1 MKIRQNDTVIVIS
14 GAYKGTVGKVTK
26 AMPKEGKVI
35 VEGVNKKTKHVKPNQ
50 RETEGSIKTI
60 YHPIDVSNVAIVD
73 PKTNKATRIGY
84 KLVDGKKVRVAK
96 KSNSVLD

>member
-73 PKTNKATRIGY
+73 PKTNKATRIAY

-96 KSNSVLD
+96 KSNTVLD